1 MAYLSKY
8 VNLAQHLDNL
18 CHVAIQLSLAKAL
31 KSVQYRWIVTFNR
44 LTLTLVDNGLSSP
57 TKWLTLHFKLLRKL

>member
-31 KSVQYRWIVTFNR
+31 KSVLYGWVVTFNR

-57 TKWLTLHFKLLRKL
+57 TKWLTLHFKLI